1 MLLLALPTFWML
13 GCSTSSRVRST
24 LENKY
29 RYYVSLSAPQKSAD
43 LLFRD
48 DRLIIQFRFDDPAI
62 RFQAQNLTRS
72 SMQFDWPHASLA
84 LGGSPYSVR
93 NVANYYDTSSV
104 PGVSPEIPSL
114 GVVRDVIAP
123 RPGIS
128 LRGREWRSADL
139 LPTTDGNSFERE
151 SAIRG
156 MVGKAIELT
165 LPVKFDA
172 ERATYQFVFVIDSVK
187 QISWSDHRTPDWL
200 PTAPPVRSLGPTA
213 EDRITAAVIVGGF
226 AGFLRYM
233 MTMKKTPVV
242 E

>member
-1 MLLLALPTFWML
+1 MLLALALFWML
-13 GCSTSSRVRST
+13 GCGTSSRVRSS

-29 RYYVSLSAPQKSAD
+29 RYYVSLSVPQKSAD

-48 DRLIIQFRFDDPAI
+48 DRLIIQFRFDEPAI

-84 LGGSPYSVR
+84 LGGSPFSVR

-104 PGVSPEIPSL
+104 PVVSAEIPPL

-123 RPGIS
+123 RLGIS
-128 LRGREWRSADL
+128 LKGREWRSADL

-151 SAIRG
+151 SAIKG
-156 MVGKAIELT
+156 MVGKTIELT
-165 LPVKFDA
+165 LPVKFA
-172 ERATYQFVFVIDSVK
+172 GERTTYQFVFVIDSVR
-187 QISWSDHRTPDWL
+187 QVSWSDYRPPDWL
-200 PTAPPVRSLGPTA
+200 PAAPPVRSLGPTA
-213 EDRITAAVIVGGF
+213 EDRVTAAIIVGGF

-233 MTMKKTPVV
+233 LTMKKSPVV